1 MTLKYE
7 FSIWGGEGEGVAEI
21 DEESEELETAMEGV
35 DNGEEVGKSW
45 EELGVRPLAKMKAAA
60 RMAILDFGA
69 PGIFSNNPR
78 KIGMGSEIIPTTK
91 KRKEETV
98 PKYTKKASIQN
109 TEKNQL
115 KIVEPLFFFMINPFN
130 ISLYILSIKNTMN
143 LSEKDIQ
150 DDDKRQS
157 FSNTL
162 WAWFKSARLCIVF
175 WGRNV

>member
-69 PGIFSNNPR
+69 PGIFQ
-78 KIGMGSEIIPTTK
+78 ITH
-91 KRKEETV
+91 
-98 PKYTKKASIQN
+98 
-109 TEKNQL
+109 EK
-115 KIVEPLFFFMINPFN
+115 
-130 ISLYILSIKNTMN
+130 
-143 LSEKDIQ
+143 
-150 DDDKRQS
+150 
-157 FSNTL
+157 
-162 WAWFKSARLCIVF
+162 
-175 WGRNV
+175 

>member
-78 KIGMGSEIIPTTK
+78 NDLSLQSLRHIFSGVS
-91 KRKEETV
+91 
-98 PKYTKKASIQN
+98 QN
-109 TEKNQL
+109 AP
-115 KIVEPLFFFMINPFN
+115 PLIHF
-130 ISLYILSIKNTMN
+130 
-143 LSEKDIQ
+143 
-150 DDDKRQS
+150 
-157 FSNTL
+157 
-162 WAWFKSARLCIVF
+162 
-175 WGRNV
+175 